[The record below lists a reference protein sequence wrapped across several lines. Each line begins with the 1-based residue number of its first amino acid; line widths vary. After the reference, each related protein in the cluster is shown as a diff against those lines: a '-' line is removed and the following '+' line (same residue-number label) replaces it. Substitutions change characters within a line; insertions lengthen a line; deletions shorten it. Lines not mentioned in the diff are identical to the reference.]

1 MTDEEFAR
9 LFPNATWP
17 KTFESKRATRIIPPD
32 PAKHI
37 ERFLASPITEDKIPP
52 DNVGSLRNYMPTPRD
67 RLADVL
73 YGIYGSDPEGKHRVD
88 NLMNY
93 ADFLG
98 GTLFGAYDTP
108 RALGEGRYKD
118 AVLPGVTTFAPFAGK
133 PLKMLAGAMKRED
146 HYDDVVEN
154 FASSSRT
161 PNAIAATGNG
171 IKLTPATRQ
180 AQFTAR
186 PFGEQISQIRTIE
199 AVEDALPQ
207 MPGSKPEGWDN
218 IVFEEPG
225 PGEFWARSSPW
236 MVQYGPL
243 RKPPRE
249 FALDYPD
256 GGVADE
262 AGNLLKDI
270 SGNDLVS
277 KKIAGRRKKGEKD
290 QGLTPDT
297 IRSIIED
304 DFRVPILR
312 VHKSELPGRSLGAV
326 ATRDG
331 VPLWIKVWDRLP
343 QDQTNVVLAH
353 ELGHIIDYATGRQS
367 TRGLTQELDGIFS
380 ENISGQPNRMPL
392 ITPKSVGYQRDA
404 YGRERMAEAIRTA
417 IVNPN
422 TIKTIAPKTAKFLRE
437 IINKHPIVSKILQ
450 VNGVPLGIPAV
461 TAVTAITGGDNPS
474 KAQVPARD
482 PSGAYTSISAYPW
495 NGSGNTR
502 KLGSAHLAT
511 GVRPI
516 PDRVLSSARDVSV
529 RPGRKESKDLVR
541 ALIELNSRQNR
552 QFYGGPR

>member
-9 LFPNATWP
+9 LFPNVTWP
-17 KTFESKRATRIIPPD
+17 QTFEGKRATHKIPTD
-32 PAKHI
+32 PARHI
-37 ERFLASPITEDKIPP
+37 ARFLGSPITEDKIPP
-52 DNVGSLRNYMPTPRD
+52 DSVGSLRNYVPTPRD

-73 YGIYGSDPEGKHRVD
+73 HGIYGNDPEGKHRVD

-98 GTLFGAYDTP
+98 GSLFGAYDTP

-118 AVLPGVTTFAPFAGK
+118 AILPGVTTFAPFAGK
-133 PLKMLAGAMKRED
+133 PVKMLAGAMKRKGQ
-146 HYDDVVEN
+146 YDDVIEN
-154 FASSSRT
+154 FATSARA

-171 IKLTPATRQ
+171 INVTPARPQ
-180 AQFTAR
+180 AQITTR
-186 PFGEQISQIRTIE
+186 PLDEQISKIRTIG

-207 MPGSKPEGWDN
+207 MPRTKPEDWES
-218 IVFEEPG
+218 IVFEEPRR
-225 PGEFWARSSPW
+225 GEFWARSSPW
-236 MVQYGPL
+236 IVPYGPL

-277 KKIAGRRKKGEKD
+277 KNIAGRRKKGEKD

-312 VHKSELPGRSLGAV
+312 VHISELPSSSVGAV
-326 ATRDG
+326 ATRGG

-353 ELGHIIDYATGRQS
+353 EFGHIIDYLTGRQS

-380 ENISGQPNRMPL
+380 ENLSGQPNRKRL

-404 YGRERMAEAIRTA
+404 YRRERMAEAIRTA
-417 IVNPN
+417 TVDPN
-422 TIKTIAPKTAKFLRE
+422 TIKTIAPKTASFLRE
-437 IINKHPIVSKILQ
+437 IINKHPIVSKVLQ
-450 VNGVPLGIPAV
+450 VNGVPLGIPAAA
-461 TAVTAITGGDNPS
+461 AVTAIIGRDNPS
-474 KAQVPARD
+474 KAQIPAKD
-482 PSGAYTSISAYPW
+482 PGGPYTPITADPW
-495 NGSGNTR
+495 NSSGDTR
-502 KLGSAHLAT
+502 KLVSALLAT
-511 GVRPI
+511 GIRPI
-516 PDRVLSSARDVSV
+516 PNSLQSTIRAV
-529 RPGRKESKDLVR
+529 RPGRKETKDLVR
-541 ALIELNSRQNR
+541 ALIDLNVRQKR
-552 QFYGGPR
+552 EFYGGLR